1 MPDFDH
7 RPRKRFGQNF
17 LTDQNIVHKI
27 VRAIA
32 PQPGQALVEIGPGQG
47 AITQPLLAAAGQLTA
62 IELDRDLIEPLRL
75 KCASLGDLTLIEA
88 DCLKVDFSELAIA
101 RGLRL
106 RVVGNLPYYISTPII
121 FHLLDFAEHIEDMYF
136 MLQLEV
142 VERMAADP
150 GGKEFGRLSVMVQDR
165 CEVQMLFRVP
175 PGAFF
180 PAPKVTSA
188 IIRLRPFARDSS
200 APTERFASVV
210 RHAFGQRRKTLSN
223 ALKPLLSAAQIESA
237 GVDPGARAETL
248 SVAQFRA
255 LALVST

>member
-1 MPDFDH
+1 MSSFDH

-17 LTDQNIVHKI
+17 LTDRNIIDKI

-32 PQPGQALVEIGPGQG
+32 PKLNDALVEIGPGQG
-47 AITQPLLAAAGQLTA
+47 AITWPLLKAAGRLTA

-75 KCASLGDLTLIEA
+75 KAQDQGELELIEA
-88 DCLKVDFSELAIA
+88 DCLKVDFAELAA
-101 RGLRL
+101 RRGQPL

-121 FHLLDFAEHIEDMYF
+121 FHLLEYAGDIREMFF

-142 VERMAADP
+142 VERMAAAP
-150 GGKEFGRLSVMVQDR
+150 GGKEYGRLSVMVQDR
-165 CEVQMLFRVP
+165 CEVQMLFQVP

-188 IIRLRPFARDSS
+188 IVRLRPLPVS
-200 APTERFASVV
+200 ADLNAKRFADVV
-210 RHAFGQRRKTLSN
+210 RHAFGQRRKTLAN
-223 ALKPLLSAAQIESA
+223 ALKPLLSAADIDRA
-237 GVDPGARAETL
+237 GVNPGARGETL

-255 LALVST
+255 LARL